1 MLALFI
7 MNFIKQLFWK
17 KEEDY
22 GRGEYSEGSA
32 RFEEESSEE
41 EELVKPEKKNART
54 KTRKTKIGLSK
65 KTFKAIYAS
74 TGRRREFAKFVRL

>member
-32 RFEEESSEE
+32 RFDEESSEE
-41 EELVKPEKKNART
+41 EELVKPEKK
-54 KTRKTKIGLSK
+54 TRGRKRGRPTTQVIIHL
-65 KTFKAIYAS
+65 YAK
-74 TGRRREFAKFVRL
+74 RDHNR